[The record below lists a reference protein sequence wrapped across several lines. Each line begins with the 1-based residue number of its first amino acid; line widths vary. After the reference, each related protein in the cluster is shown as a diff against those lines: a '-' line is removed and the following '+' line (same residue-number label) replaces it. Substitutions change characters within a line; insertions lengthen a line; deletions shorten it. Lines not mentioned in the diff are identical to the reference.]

1 MTILI
6 NKLRTIGLL
15 FLILGLTSCSGD
27 RIFEEFESL
36 DSAVWKSNDSINF
49 DLTLLDLA
57 SRTSLIAIRFNES
70 YKFSNCYVRIIS
82 RDSSNLILENRLV
95 NMPLF
100 DSRSGK
106 PLGRGFGNT
115 ITKYDTI
122 PFQLNPGT
130 SSITLLQYMREDEL
144 SGIEAVGFKILK

>member
-1 MTILI
+1 MTVPM

-15 FLILGLTSCSGD
+15 FLLLGSNSCSND
-27 RIFEEFESL
+27 RIFEEFQAL
-36 DSAVWKSNDSINF
+36 DSAAWSASDSVDF
-49 DLTLLDLA
+49 DLNAVDLTN
-57 SRTSLIAIRFNES
+57 RTSLIAIRFNES

-82 RDSSNLILENRLV
+82 KDSSHLILEDRLV

-100 DSRSGK
+100 DSKSGK
-106 PLGRGFGNT
+106 PLGKGFGNT

-122 PFQLNPGT
+122 PFQLDQRT
-130 SSITLLQYMREDEL
+130 YSITLLQYMREDQL